1 MEQLQKRNDYLM
13 DNVETSDT
21 ELEKYLEMEK
31 RRQENT
37 INLIASENYASKAVL
52 DAQGSWLTNKY
63 AEGYPGH
70 RYYGGCEAVDEIEKL
85 AIQRS
90 MKLFRAG
97 HSNVQPHSGS
107 QANFAAYISLLSP
120 HDRVL
125 SMSLSHGGHLTHGST
140 VNFSGVFYSFS
151 YYGVDRKTEQLDY
164 DEIEKLA
171 REFKPKLIVAGAS
184 AYARTIDFKNF
195 RQIADK
201 VGAKLMVDMA
211 HIAGMVATGLHPS
224 PVPYAD
230 IVTSTTHKTLRG
242 ARGGFI
248 LCPEERAS
256 SVDAAVFPGLQGGP
270 LENIIAAKAVTF
282 YEALQ
287 PDFLKYQK
295 AVLANSKT
303 MAGELQRSGLRLVS
317 GGTDNHMAL
326 LDLTPLGITGR
337 VAEKALELVGIIVN
351 RNSIPFDSHPPQ
363 ITSGIRIGT
372 PAVTTRGMDTEDV
385 KRLAQLIHQVLTNLG
400 DEPIKRK
407 IRREVEE
414 FCIRYPIP
422 SFLE

>member
-1 MEQLQKRNDYLM
+1 MA
-13 DNVETSDT
+13 ETRDT
-21 ELEKYLEMEK
+21 ELEKYLETEK

-37 INLIASENYASKAVL
+37 INLIASENYASKAIL

-63 AEGYPGH
+63 AEGYPGR
-70 RYYGGCEAVDEIEKL
+70 RYYGGCEAIDEIEKL

-90 MKLFRAG
+90 MKLFKAG

-107 QANFAAYISLLSP
+107 QANFAAYMAVISP

-125 SMSLSHGGHLTHGST
+125 SMSLSHGGHLTHGSAI
-140 VNFSGVFYSFS
+140 NFSGVFYNFS

-164 DEIEKLA
+164 DQIEKLA
-171 REFKPKLIVAGAS
+171 KEFKPKLIVAGAS
-184 AYARTIDFKNF
+184 AYARIIDFKTF
-195 RQIADK
+195 RQIADR
-201 VGAKLMVDMA
+201 VGAKLMADMA

-230 IVTSTTHKTLRG
+230 IITSTTHKTLRG

-248 LCPEERAS
+248 LCPEGLAAA
-256 SVDAAVFPGLQGGP
+256 VDAAVFPGLQGGP

-287 PDFLKYQK
+287 PDFLEYQK
-295 AVLANSKT
+295 AVLLNAKT

-326 LDLTPLGITGR
+326 IDLTPLGISGR
-337 VAEKALELVGIIVN
+337 IAEKALELVGIIVN

-400 DEPIKRK
+400 DEVIKRK
-407 IRREVEE
+407 VRREVEE
-414 FCIRYPIP
+414 FCLRYPIP
-422 SFLE
+422 AFLE

>member
-1 MEQLQKRNDYLM
+1 MN
-13 DNVETSDT
+13 NVEINKVETRDE

-70 RYYGGCEAVDEIEKL
+70 RYYGGCEAIDEVERL

-90 MKLFRAG
+90 MKLFKAG

-107 QANFAAYISLLSP
+107 QANFAAYMSILSP
-120 HDRVL
+120 HDRIL
-125 SMSLSHGGHLTHGST
+125 SMSLPHGGHLTHGSAI
-140 VNFSGVFYSFS
+140 NFSGIFFNFNC
-151 YYGVDRKTEQLDY
+151 YGVDRKTEQLDY
-164 DEIEKLA
+164 NQIEKQA
-171 REFKPKLIVAGAS
+171 KEFKPKLIVAGAS
-184 AYARTIDFKNF
+184 AYARTIDFKIF
-195 RQIADK
+195 RHIADK

-211 HIAGMVATGLHPS
+211 HIAGMVAAGIHPS
-224 PVPYAD
+224 PVSYAD

-248 LCPEERAS
+248 LCTEELGSA
-256 SVDAAVFPGLQGGP
+256 VDAAVFPGLQGGP

-287 PDFLKYQK
+287 PDFIKYQK
-295 AVLANSKT
+295 AVLANAKT
-303 MAGELQRSGLRLVS
+303 MAAELQRLGLRLVS
-317 GGTDNHMAL
+317 GGTDNHIAL
-326 LDLTPLGITGR
+326 VDLTPLGITGR
-337 VAEKALELVGIIVN
+337 VAEKALEMVGIIVN

-372 PAVTTRGMDTEDV
+372 PAVTTRGMDMEDV
-385 KRLAQLIHQVLTNLG
+385 RRLAQLIHQVLTNLG
-400 DEPIKRK
+400 DEPVKRK
-407 IRREVEE
+407 VRREVEE
-414 FCIRYPIP
+414 FCLRYPIP